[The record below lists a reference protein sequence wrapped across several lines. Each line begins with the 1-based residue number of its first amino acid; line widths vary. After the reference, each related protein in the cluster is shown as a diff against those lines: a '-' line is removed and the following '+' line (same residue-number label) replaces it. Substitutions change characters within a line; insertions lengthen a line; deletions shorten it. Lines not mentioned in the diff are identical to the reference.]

1 MKQFLAI
8 GLAIAYTIFVLVVLF
23 WGDPTDALVL
33 GFIRGM
39 GAVVVILLG
48 LLIVERFQD
57 SRKENDDDHR
67 KY

>member
-8 GLAIAYTIFVLVVLF
+8 GLAIAYIIFVLVVIF

-33 GFIRGM
+33 GFMRGM
-39 GAVVVILLG
+39 GVVVVLLLG
-48 LLIVERFQD
+48 LLIFERIRD
-57 SRKENDDDHR
+57 HRKENDDDHR

>member
-8 GLAIAYTIFVLVVLF
+8 GLAIAYAIFVLVVLF

-33 GFIRGM
+33 GFMRGM
-39 GAVVVILLG
+39 GVVVVLLLG
-48 LLIVERFQD
+48 LLILERYRD
-57 SRKENDDDHR
+57 RRKENDDDHR

>member
-8 GLAIAYTIFVLVVLF
+8 GLAITYAIFVLIVVF
-23 WGDPTDALVL
+23 FGDPTDTLVL
-33 GFIRGM
+33 GFMRGM
-39 GAVVVILLG
+39 GAVVVVLLG

-57 SRKENDDDHR
+57 RRKENDDDHR

>member
-8 GLAIAYTIFVLVVLF
+8 GLAIAYAIFVIIVVF
-23 WGDPTDALVL
+23 WGDPTDTLVL

-39 GAVVVILLG
+39 GVVVVLLLG
-48 LLIVERFQD
+48 LLILERYRD
-57 SRKENDDDHR
+57 RRKENDDDHR

>member
-8 GLAIAYTIFVLVVLF
+8 GLAIAYAIFVLVILF
-23 WGDPTDALVL
+23 WGDPTDALAL
-33 GFIRGM
+33 GFIRVM

-48 LLIVERFQD
+48 LLIAERFQD
-57 SRKENDDDHR
+57 QRKENDDDHR